1 MHILSLPSFQWFR
14 VRYAARHPRH
24 GHTCHVVTGQRQL
37 ISIGGADPTQNR
49 PYNAPR
55 NNITYATLATR
66 DPFPQGIGIFD
77 TTALNFSAS
86 YDADAAVYEQSAP
99 VASFY
104 SRK

>member
-1 MHILSLPSFQWFR
+1 
-14 VRYAARHPRH
+14 
-24 GHTCHVVTGQRQL
+24 VVSGQRQL